1 MPNHACSYP
10 NVFSVGL
17 HMAKLMTPLLA
28 SGGICVDVEHTN
40 SHMRIHIFKKI
51 FFFTLDCTS
60 HNSLW
65 HSLMS
70 ENQLFHSQISL
81 SYNQFPQNSNY
92 LGSFSNA
99 VLYLKGIIA
108 NGHTYHIMPSICL
121 LWQYSPIAS
130 HISNPMFVCQSFRNQ
145 WVLGMFLSGTVLDQH
160 SAPPVQSY
168 RQKARSLECLSPQS
182 PTE

>member
-1 MPNHACSYP
+1 
-10 NVFSVGL
+10 
-17 HMAKLMTPLLA
+17 
-28 SGGICVDVEHTN
+28 
-40 SHMRIHIFKKI
+40 
-51 FFFTLDCTS
+51 
-60 HNSLW
+60 
-65 HSLMS
+65 MS

-145 WVLGMFLSGTVLDQH
+145 WVLGMFLCLTNTQHHQYKVTDRKLDLLNA
-160 SAPPVQSY
+160 SAPWVLQNKTYASLMSANYQLPKLPQTHFQVQTSSSTLQVKSTCY
-168 RQKARSLECLSPQS
+168 FSRCTTVGLPPAYQS
-182 PTE
+182 FSDS